1 MEIWYDETGSS
12 TRRDEIMSKI
22 LVKVPEPK
30 EEYDFSNQKQISRA
44 LSAIVEQLNSTF
56 LQQQKRTKND
66 SLGIYRNG

>member
-1 MEIWYDETGSS
+1 MV
-12 TRRDEIMSKI
+12 KI

-56 LQQQKRTKND
+56 LQQQKEDQERFTW
-66 SLGIYRNG
+66 YMT

>member
-1 MEIWYDETGSS
+1 MV
-12 TRRDEIMSKI
+12 KI

-56 LQQQKRTKND
+56 LQQQKEEQERFTWYV
-66 SLGIYRNG
+66 S